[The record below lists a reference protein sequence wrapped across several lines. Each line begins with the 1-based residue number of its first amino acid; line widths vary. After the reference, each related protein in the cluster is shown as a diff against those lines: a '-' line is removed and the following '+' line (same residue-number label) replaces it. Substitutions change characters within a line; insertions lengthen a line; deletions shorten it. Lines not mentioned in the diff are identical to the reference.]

1 MKRTQA
7 YTLIECI
14 TYIAVLIVVLNV
26 AFASYY
32 RCQLNA
38 ANLRRN
44 ADDITRAL
52 RAGERWRA
60 DIRKAVGSPR
70 STSGRVIIPQRDG
83 DVTYEVADGTVWR
96 QTTQSRIAI
105 LKQVK
110 NSVMQTEVRGQVHA
124 WRWEL
129 ELATP
134 QKAVQMRPLF
144 TFEAAGEQQ
153 L

>member
-14 TYIAVLIVVLNV
+14 TYVAVLAIVLNLGFT
-26 AFASYY
+26 AYF

-38 ANLRRN
+38 AHLRRN
-44 ADDITRAL
+44 ADDITSAL
-52 RAGERWRA
+52 RAGERWRT
-60 DIRKAVGSPR
+60 DIRKAVSSTR
-70 STSGRVIIPQRDG
+70 STSGGLVIPQRDG